1 PWLPES
7 PRTYSPL
14 SQPRQSL
21 QDVLAPG
28 RRKAIGAVL
37 QVKVAVAPES
47 VPRAGARAALG
58 IPEKDEEVH
67 HRTGRSGR
75 SGQVGPVTQAQRKS
89 SLPRCLPSR
98 LRDELLHTVPASPC
112 IPGSAGQSPRCH
124 ACVTKR
130 FRLESSPT
138 PRR

>member
-1 PWLPES
+1 MRRMPWLPES

-67 HRTGRSGR
+67 HRTGRSTVNLFWRIATEIYNLGEFQ
-75 SGQVGPVTQAQRKS
+75 S
-89 SLPRCLPSR
+89 
-98 LRDELLHTVPASPC
+98 LLHH
-112 IPGSAGQSPRCH
+112 SAR
-124 ACVTKR
+124 
-130 FRLESSPT
+130 
-138 PRR
+138 

>member
-1 PWLPES
+1 MRRMPWLPES

-47 VPRAGARAALG
+47 GPPAGARGALG
-58 IPEKDEEVH
+58 IPEKDEGGH
-67 HRTGRSGR
+67 HRTGRARSEEGR
-75 SGQVGPVTQAQRKS
+75 GGEEGRTPWGPHHLKKKKMITTPPVIRS
-89 SLPRCLPSR
+89 FMCLSWREIMRALIP
-98 LRDELLHTVPASPC
+98 LRSN
-112 IPGSAGQSPRCH
+112 S
-124 ACVTKR
+124 
-130 FRLESSPT
+130 
-138 PRR
+138 

>member
-1 PWLPES
+1 MRRMPWLPES

-37 QVKVAVAPES
+37 QVKVAVGPER
-47 VPRAGARAALG
+47 VPRARARAALG

-67 HRTGRSGR
+67 HRTGRPGR
-75 SGQVGPVTQAQRKS
+75 CGQCGRVTLSEPQS
-89 SLPRCLPSR
+89 SLPRCIAF
-98 LRDELLHTVPASPC
+98 T
-112 IPGSAGQSPRCH
+112 
-124 ACVTKR
+124 
-130 FRLESSPT
+130 
-138 PRR
+138 